1 MTTCPHSTRRGQPL
15 AVRILVLWGALL
27 GLSSGQLARSE
38 TSSPKDPSEWQR
50 RQIAA
55 VVKRSAQDLRKQSQS
70 ASALGKPERA
80 AYLLASAYVLE
91 PSNDTLFE
99 VARHCKSAGLDA
111 EAQAISQRVH
121 AGELAPDDAAQLR
134 AAASAPP
141 SPEQEAAQAEALRSH
156 IRNATRSFDAGA
168 FPLAAQELSLA
179 YTTQPLPR
187 LLFNAAQSYRRTR
200 QPELAYALLEKY
212 LAAEQSDADQ
222 SGSSLKREARN
233 TQKEL
238 LATALTQPLYRRPW
252 FWGVLGV
259 ATAVI
264 VGAAVAT
271 DQLVPHRPAADAGYQ
286 TLDFGLLGN

>member
-1 MTTCPHSTRRGQPL
+1 M
-15 AVRILVLWGALL
+15 LWGSLL
-27 GLSSGQLARSE
+27 GLSSGQPARSE
-38 TSSPKDPSEWQR
+38 TKDPSEWQR

-55 VVKRSAQDLRKQSQS
+55 VVKRSAQDLCKQSQS
-70 ASALGKPERA
+70 ASASGKPERA

-91 PSNDTLFE
+91 PSNDKLFE
-99 VARHCKSAGLDA
+99 VARYCKSAGLDA
-111 EAQAISQRVH
+111 EAQAISQRVD
-121 AGELAPDDAAQLR
+121 ARELAPDDAEQLQ
-134 AAASAPP
+134 AAASAPT

-212 LAAEQSDADQ
+212 LAAEQSAADQ
-222 SGSSLKREARN
+222 SDMALKREARN

-238 LATALTQPLYRRPW
+238 LSSVILEPVYRKPWMWGLVWSAVVAIAASAGLASALSSGPKFDRGPIGLK
-252 FWGVLGV
+252 
-259 ATAVI
+259 
-264 VGAAVAT
+264 
-271 DQLVPHRPAADAGYQ
+271 LVPAHPQ
-286 TLDFGLLGN
+286 